1 MIDWNK
7 NLATTV
13 QHTKQSGIRRFFDI
27 ASTMEDVI
35 SLGIGEP
42 DFVTPWTIRESC
54 IYGLE
59 RGYTAYT
66 SNKGLYELR
75 HAITHMYER
84 DFQVKYNPNDEVL
97 ITVGVSE
104 AVDLAMRA
112 ILNPNDEI
120 LIPEPCYVSY
130 CSLCYFSWCQSYCCT
145 Y

>member
-1 MIDWNK
+1 MDILHI
-7 NLATTV
+7 LAI
-13 QHTKQSGIRRFFDI
+13 KD
-27 ASTMEDVI
+27 
-35 SLGIGEP
+35 
-42 DFVTPWTIRESC
+42 
-54 IYGLE
+54 
-59 RGYTAYT
+59 
-66 SNKGLYELR
+66 LYELR

-130 CSLCYFSWCQSYCCT
+130 AACATLVGAKAIAVPN
-145 Y
+145 